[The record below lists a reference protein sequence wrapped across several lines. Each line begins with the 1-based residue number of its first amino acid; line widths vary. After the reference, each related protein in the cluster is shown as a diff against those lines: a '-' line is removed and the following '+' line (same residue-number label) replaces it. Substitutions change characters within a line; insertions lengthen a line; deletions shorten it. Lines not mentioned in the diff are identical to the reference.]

1 MKIDYDNPILICVD
15 KIFNGVTDDG
25 IEFDIQAYYTEE
37 DRWQVEKITF
47 TNKTPNQKLLK
58 QQIINTFFIYSF
70 KPNTFLN
77 HTFMRDMTS

>member
-37 DRWQVEKITF
+37 DGWQVEKITF
-47 TNKTPNQKLLK
+47 TDKVSNQKSLK
-58 QQIINTFFIYSF
+58 QQIT
-70 KPNTFLN
+70 NTFLEN
-77 HTFMRDMTS
+77 IGLASG

>member
-25 IEFDIQAYYTEE
+25 IEFDIQTYYTEE
-37 DRWQVEKITF
+37 DGWQVEKITF

-58 QQIINTFFIYSF
+58 QQIT
-70 KPNTFLN
+70 NTFLEN
-77 HTFMRDMTS
+77 IGLATG

>member
-37 DRWQVEKITF
+37 DGW
-47 TNKTPNQKLLK
+47 
-58 QQIINTFFIYSF
+58 
-70 KPNTFLN
+70 
-77 HTFMRDMTS
+77 

>member
-58 QQIINTFFIYSF
+58 QQIINI
-70 KPNTFLN
+70 FLEN
-77 HTFMRDMTS
+77 IGLAFG

>member
-37 DRWQVEKITF
+37 DGWQVEKITF
-47 TNKTPNQKLLK
+47 TDKVSNQKLLK
-58 QQIINTFFIYSF
+58 QQIINTFLKDI
-70 KPNTFLN
+70 N
-77 HTFMRDMTS
+77 

>member
-37 DRWQVEKITF
+37 DRWQVEKIVVHT
-47 TNKTPNQKLLK
+47 LHRR
-58 QQIINTFFIYSF
+58 IYAQAE
-70 KPNTFLN
+70 TL
-77 HTFMRDMTS
+77 

>member
-25 IEFDIQAYYTEE
+25 VEFDIQAYYTEE

-58 QQIINTFFIYSF
+58 QQIINI
-70 KPNTFLN
+70 FLEN
-77 HTFMRDMTS
+77 IGLAFG